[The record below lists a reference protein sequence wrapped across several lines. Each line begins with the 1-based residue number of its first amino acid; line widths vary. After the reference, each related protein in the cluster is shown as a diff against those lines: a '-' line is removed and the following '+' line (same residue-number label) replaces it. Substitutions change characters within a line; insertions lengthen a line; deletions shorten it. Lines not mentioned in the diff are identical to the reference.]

1 MVREIDDFELFK
13 SKPVE
18 DKFKLIS
25 SVGVVAFKKNMS
37 LAEMVNKRATT
48 TARTHQLRSDCLVS
62 DIDVLKTM

>member
-13 SKPVE
+13 SKSVE

-25 SVGVVAFKKNMS
+25 SVAVAAFKKNMS

-48 TARTHQLRSDCLVS
+48 TARTQQLRSDCLVS